1 MTTRPKESK
10 VNSKSLIHSILIL
23 NLKNWNVLNIK
34 INFVKLSKL
43 FPQSDDIDFMRKIN
57 KLAIIAADV

>member
-10 VNSKSLIHSILIL
+10 VNWKSLIDSIL
-23 NLKNWNVLNIK
+23 NLNVKNFNILNIK

-43 FPQSDDIDFMRKIN
+43 FPQSDDCV
-57 KLAIIAADV
+57 KLTN